1 MQFNFF
7 TFGGGQFW
15 EDVFFYQKW
24 RIQRHYKTQE
34 FRLLDP
40 WDICRYRGSFG
51 ECRQAFV
58 TYIDM
63 YQLSRQ
69 KGHMIIMLHGLAETK
84 NIFKPLWREA
94 LKRGFLAAAINYPS
108 TRKSVASHVKQ
119 LNFFLNHLEDVQE
132 ISFITNGMGGFILKN
147 LLEQNPS
154 EPWKKN
160 LICNRVV
167 LINPPFKGSSFA
179 KYLCKYRLFRWIFG
193 PMLIEASNVTPLI
206 DNPIFPKMDIGIIS
220 THGNNEWGLL
230 SFFPEFIKNYF
241 NSFDSALWN
250 KAKESV
256 LILNNRWNPMKNK
269 KIVNASLNFLKN
281 GKFR

>member
-1 MQFNFF
+1 MSFNFF

-58 TYIDM
+58 SYIEM
-63 YQLSRQ
+63 YQLARQ
-69 KGHMIIMLHGLAETK
+69 KGHMIIMLHGLSETK

-108 TRKSVASHVKQ
+108 TRKSVDSHTKQ
-119 LNFFLNHLEDVQE
+119 LNFFLNHLEDVHE

-160 LICNRVV
+160 LKCRRAV
-167 LINPPFKGSSFA
+167 LINPPFQGNSFA
-179 KYLCKYRLFRWIFG
+179 KMLYKYRVFRWLFG
-193 PMLIEASNVTPLI
+193 PMLREACCVSSLKN
-206 DNPIFPKMDIGIIS
+206 NPIFPKMEIGVIT
-220 THGNNEWGLL
+220 THDNDDWGMLRL
-230 SFFPEFIKNYF
+230 FPNFIKNYF
-241 NSFDSALWN
+241 NTSDSSLWN
-250 KAKESV
+250 KVKETV
-256 LILNNRWNPMKNK
+256 FILNNHWNPLKNK
-269 KIVNASLNFLKN
+269 KIVNASLNFIKN